1 MARVGVFVCW
11 CGSNIAGTVDT
22 ESVAEA
28 ASHIPGVVY
37 AVDYKYMCSDPGQ
50 KMILDAA
57 REHKLDGIVVAAC
70 SPRMHEP
77 TFRRVAAEAG
87 VNPYRM
93 QMANIREHCSW
104 VHQDREEATAKALDA
119 VRMMV
124 ARVAQSLPLEPI
136 KVPVTKRALVIGGGV
151 AGIQA
156 ALDIADGGV
165 ETILVERS
173 PSIGG
178 KMAGLDETFPTLDCS
193 QCILTPKMVDAARSD
208 FIKLYTYCEV
218 EKVDGSVGNF
228 RVTIRKKAKYVDH
241 ELCNG
246 CGDCFR
252 KCPYKKIPS
261 EFDYGVG
268 NRTAIYVPFPQ
279 AVPNKP
285 VIDRETCVF
294 FKTGKCRACEKV
306 CLRNA
311 IDFEQEDELEEV
323 EVGAIVVATG
333 YDLLDHTQMG
343 EFRYGAIPDVITGL
357 QFERMSS
364 ASGPTE
370 GKIVRPSNGEEPK
383 VVAFIHCVGSRDDK
397 YKEYCS
403 KICCMYNAKHAIIL
417 KHRIHDA
424 KAYLFYIDVRAGG
437 KGYEEFW
444 RRACVEEDAQYLR
457 GRVSRV
463 YDEGGKVIVEGQDTL
478 SGEQVEVAA
487 DLVVLATAVVPAK
500 GTEDLARILGV
511 STDKDGFFN
520 EAHPKLRP
528 VDTATA
534 GVFLAGCCQAPKDIP
549 ESVAQGSAAASKALG
564 LLSKEVITREPTIAV
579 VDPFICTGCWNCVN
593 VCPFGAPEKAE
604 ITMTIDGRKV
614 TRPVSKINESK
625 CEGCGLCV
633 ATCPGN
639 CIDQRGFSDD
649 QVYAELG
656 GYLERAEPDKIS
668 G

>member
-1 MARVGVFVCW
+1 MSKIGVFICHCGENIGRTVDAARV
-11 CGSNIAGTVDT
+11 AK
-22 ESVAEA
+22 A
-28 ASHIPGVVY
+28 ASQIRGV
-37 AVDYKYMCSDPGQ
+37 AFATDYKYMCSDPGQ
-50 KMILDAA
+50 GLIKKAIAS
-57 REHKLDGIVVAAC
+57 HKLTGVVVAAC
-70 SPRMHEP
+70 SPHMHEK
-77 TFRRVAAEAG
+77 TFRKAVQESG
-87 VNPYRM
+87 INPFLCE
-93 QMANIREHCSW
+93 MANIREHCSW
-104 VHQDREEATAKALDA
+104 VHRDTEEATAKAIDA

-124 ARVAQSLPLEPI
+124 ARIAQSEPLEPI

-156 ALDIADGGV
+156 ALDVADGGV

-193 QCILTPKMVDAARSD
+193 QCILTPKMVDAARSEL
-208 FIKLYTYCEV
+208 IKLYTYCEV
-218 EKVDGSVGNF
+218 AKVEGAVGNF
-228 RVTIRKKAKYVDH
+228 KVTVRKKAKYVNY

-246 CGDCFR
+246 CGDCYR

-261 EFDYGVG
+261 EFDRGVG
-268 NRTAIYVPFPQ
+268 TRTAIYVPFPQ

-311 IDFEQEDELEEV
+311 IDFDQRDEFEEL
-323 EVGAIVVATG
+323 EVGAVVVATG
-333 YDLLDHTQMG
+333 YDLLDYTQMG
-343 EFRYGAIPDVITGL
+343 EFRYGRIPDVIDGL

-364 ASGPTE
+364 ASGPTG
-370 GKIVRPSNGEEPK
+370 GKIVRPSDGAEPK
-383 VVAFIHCVGSRDDK
+383 TVVFVHCVGSRDDK

-417 KHRIHDA
+417 KHRIPDA
-424 KAYLFYIDVRAGG
+424 RAYSFYIDVRAGG

-444 RRACVEEDAQYLR
+444 RRACVDEGAVYLR

-463 YDEGGKVIVEGQDTL
+463 YDEGGKVIVEGHDTL
-478 SGEQVEVAA
+478 AGEQVEVAA
-487 DLVVLATAVVPAK
+487 DLVVLAAAVVPAA
-500 GTEDLARILGV
+500 GTEELARILGV

-528 VDTATA
+528 VDTAT
-534 GVFLAGCCQAPKDIP
+534 GGIFLAGCCQAPKDIP
-549 ESVAQGSAAASKALG
+549 ESVAQGSAAAAKVLG
-564 LLSKEVITREPTIAV
+564 LLSKDEITREPTIAV
-579 VDPFICTGCWNCVN
+579 VDQTICTGCWNCVT
-593 VCPFGAPEKAE
+593 VCPFGAPEKSE
-604 ITMTIDGRKV
+604 VTLTIDGKKL
-614 TRPVSKINESK
+614 TRAVSHISESK

-633 ATCPGN
+633 ASCPGDV
-639 CIDQRGFSDD
+639 IDQRGFSDD

-656 GYLERAEPDKIS
+656 GYLERAQAGIDNA
-668 G
+668 

>member
-11 CGSNIAGTVDT
+11 CGANIAASVDV
-22 ESVAEA
+22 ERVAEA
-28 ASHIPGVVY
+28 ARHFPGVKF
-37 AVDYKYMCSDPGQ
+37 ATDYKYMCSDPGQ
-50 KMILDAA
+50 QKILEACK
-57 REHKLDGIVVAAC
+57 EHDLDGLVVAAC

-77 TFRRVAAEAG
+77 TFRQVAAEAG
-87 VNPYRM
+87 INPYRL

-104 VHQDREEATAKALDA
+104 VHEDKDEATAKAIDA
-119 VRMMV
+119 VKMMV
-124 ARVAQSLPLEPI
+124 ARVAQSLPLEPV
-136 KVPVTKRALVIGGGV
+136 KVPVTRRALVIGGGV

-156 ALDIADGGV
+156 ALDIAEGGV
-165 ETILVERS
+165 EVILVERS

-193 QCILTPKMVDAARSD
+193 QCILTPKMVDAARHPL
-208 FIKLYTYCEV
+208 IKLYTYCEV
-218 EKVDGSVGNF
+218 DKVDGAVGNF
-228 RVTIRKKAKYVDH
+228 TVTIRKKAKYVNH

-261 EFDYGVG
+261 EFDHGVG
-268 NRTAIYVPFPQ
+268 TRTAIYVPFPQ

-285 VIDRETCVF
+285 VIDRENCVF
-294 FKTGKCRACEKV
+294 FKTGKCKACEKT
-306 CLRNA
+306 CQRGA
-311 IDFEQEDELEEV
+311 IDFEQEDEFEEV
-323 EVGAIVVATG
+323 RVGGIVVATG
-333 YDLLDHTQMG
+333 YDVMEPADFA

-370 GKIVRPSNGEEPK
+370 GKIVRPSNGEEPRT
-383 VVAFIHCVGSRDDK
+383 VVFVHCVGSRDEN

-424 KAYLFYIDVRAGG
+424 EAYAFYIDVRAAG

-444 RRACVEEDAQYLR
+444 KRACVEEGAQYLR
-457 GRVSRV
+457 GRVSRA
-463 YDEGGKVIVEGQDTL
+463 YDEGGKVIVEGEDTL

-487 DLVVLATAVVPAK
+487 DLVVLATAVIPAK
-500 GTEDLARILGV
+500 GAAELARTLGI

-528 VDTATA
+528 VDTAT
-534 GVFLAGCCQAPKDIP
+534 GGIFLAGCCQAPKDIP
-549 ESVAQGSAAASKALG
+549 ESVAQGSAAAAKALG
-564 LLSKEVITREPTIAV
+564 LLTKEEITREPTIAV
-579 VDPFICTGCWNCVN
+579 VDPYICTGCWNCVN
-593 VCPFGAPEKAE
+593 VCPFGAPEKSE
-604 ITMTIDGRKV
+604 ITMNIDGQRV
-614 TRPVSKINESK
+614 TRAVSRINEGK

-649 QVYAELG
+649 QVYAELH
-656 GYLERAEPDKIS
+656 GYLEYTKAAER
-668 G
+668 GE